1 MARPKKNPD
10 VETKN
15 LNARIPKDLA
25 KKLKVFCVQNDIT
38 IQDFLIV
45 AIREKLKGKK

>member
-1 MARPKKNPD
+1 MARPRKENP

-25 KKLKVFCVQNDIT
+25 KKLKMYCVQHDIT
-38 IQDFLIV
+38 IADFLIE
-45 AIREKLKGKK
+45 AIKEKLKAKK